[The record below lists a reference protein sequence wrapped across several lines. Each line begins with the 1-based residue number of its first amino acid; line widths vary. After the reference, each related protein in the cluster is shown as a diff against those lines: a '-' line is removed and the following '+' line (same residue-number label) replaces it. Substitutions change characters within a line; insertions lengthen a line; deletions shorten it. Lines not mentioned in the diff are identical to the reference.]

1 MDNPELHDLDLDIAG
16 LVGPGRKS
24 VDLMPEVVRPLQAA
38 DLTLLALNREV
49 KPLELKKL
57 SQRHHGLA
65 KLLAGGMS
73 PGEAGMVM
81 RYEGSRVSIL
91 QGDPAFKEL
100 IEFYKTKVDE
110 AFDETM
116 EHLSGLSLDAV
127 MELRER
133 LESEPENF
141 SNKEL
146 RELAKD
152 TLDRSGYGP
161 SSKQEVSVTHNL
173 GERLERARLRALEVR
188 KVIDITPD
196 VAAE

>member
-1 MDNPELHDLDLDIAG
+1 
-16 LVGPGRKS
+16 
-24 VDLMPEVVRPLQAA
+24 
-38 DLTLLALNREV
+38 
-49 KPLELKKL
+49 
-57 SQRHHGLA
+57 
-65 KLLAGGMS
+65 
-73 PGEAGMVM
+73 MVM